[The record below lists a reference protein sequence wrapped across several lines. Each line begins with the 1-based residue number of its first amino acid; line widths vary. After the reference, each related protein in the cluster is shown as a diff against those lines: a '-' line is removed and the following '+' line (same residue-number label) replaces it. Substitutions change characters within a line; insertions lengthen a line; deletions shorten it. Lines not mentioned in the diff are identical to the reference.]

1 MTIQDLGSLGEFV
14 ASFGVIAS
22 LIYLAVQVRQNT
34 HQIRQSINS
43 IEMEAYGDLIGRITD
58 YNLAVMTE
66 PDLAGLLM
74 RAREAPALDA
84 LDETRYRHTM
94 MLLFRHAD
102 MAYFQHQRGLLSQER
117 LRSVLGPLVDQ
128 LRASPRA
135 RQIWEQRKPNFVP
148 GLQGYLDA
156 LIAELTSGA

>member
-34 HQIRQSINS
+34 HQIRQSVNS

-58 YNLAVMTE
+58 YNLAVMRDRSLSE
-66 PDLAGLLM
+66 LM
-74 RAREAPALDA
+74 VRAREDPQSLDTI
-84 LDETRYRHTM
+84 DRYRYFSLM

-102 MAYFQHQRGLLSQER
+102 MAYFQHQR
-117 LRSVLGPLVDQ
+117 DC
-128 LRASPRA
+128 
-135 RQIWEQRKPNFVP
+135 
-148 GLQGYLDA
+148 
-156 LIAELTSGA
+156 